1 MNTAEALKLLQLTTP
16 TTTNA
21 LKTAYR
27 RFSKLEHPD
36 LSKHPQAKERFA
48 RVNEAYLLLKD
59 DTTIIEQEIVT
70 VTHTE
75 EGDELAK
82 LGRGL
87 GPTTNGVACSEC
99 HGVGYRTVHQL
110 DKACPDCRTN
120 FSFGPLFH
128 HSRIGGRYEYKCQKC
143 NGTGEFSK
151 NGRKVGV
158 CYPCNGTGWHVEK
171 SWTNRCQTCH
181 GLMLVMSKHIECY
194 TCTKCEGVGEL
205 PMWNPVLPRGLLMG
219 NGG

>member
-1 MNTAEALKLLQLTTP
+1 M
-16 TTTNA
+16 
-21 LKTAYR
+21 
-27 RFSKLEHPD
+27 
-36 LSKHPQAKERFA
+36 
-48 RVNEAYLLLKD
+48 LKD

-110 DKACPDCRTN
+110 AVI
-120 FSFGPLFH
+120 S
-128 HSRIGGRYEYKCQKC
+128 
-143 NGTGEFSK
+143 GES
-151 NGRKVGV
+151 
-158 CYPCNGTGWHVEK
+158 GWHVER
-171 SWTNRCQTCH
+171 SWTNRSQTCH
-181 GLMLVMSKHIECY
+181 GIMVVMGKNIECY
-194 TCTKCEGVGEL
+194 TCTKCGGKGEL
-205 PMWNPVLPRGLLMG
+205 PMWNPVLPRGLLIG